1 MKVLFRVLG
10 AVALAAV
17 ILVACKAGDGQN
29 SDKGKIVS
37 QILANAKTEA
47 TKHPDGVNRITV
59 AELKD
64 AMAKGSVVVVDVRGQ
79 GPYDAGHIKGSIM
92 IVGAD
97 IAAHLNELPKDKVI
111 VTYCS

>member
-1 MKVLFRVLG
+1 MKVFFSTLS
-10 AVALAAV
+10 AVALAAG
-17 ILVACKAGDGQN
+17 ILVACKSGDGQN

-92 IVGAD
+92 IPGGD

-111 VTYCS
+111 ITYCS

>member
-1 MKVLFRVLG
+1 MKVFFSTLG
-10 AVALAAV
+10 AVALAAGL
-17 ILVACKAGDGQN
+17 LVACKSGDGQN

-37 QILANAKTEA
+37 QILADAKAEA

-64 AMAKGSVVVVDVRGQ
+64 AIAKGAVVVVDVRGQ

-92 IVGAD
+92 IPGTD
-97 IAAHLNELPKDKVI
+97 IAAHLDELPKDKVI